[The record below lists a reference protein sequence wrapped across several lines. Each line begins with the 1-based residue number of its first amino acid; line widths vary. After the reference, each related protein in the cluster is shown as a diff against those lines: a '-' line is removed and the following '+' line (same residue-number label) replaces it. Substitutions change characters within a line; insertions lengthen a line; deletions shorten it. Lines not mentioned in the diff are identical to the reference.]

1 MEGGGIL
8 PPKKLEE
15 LIEKKV
21 LLESELDRLTEINIE
36 ILRMSETGMLCNE
49 MKRTIQ
55 EYKKIIE
62 ELQHQIDR

>member
-1 MEGGGIL
+1 M

-15 LIEKKV
+15 LKEKKV
-21 LLESELDRLTEINIE
+21 LLETELDRLTEINIE

-62 ELQHQIDR
+62 ELQYQIDRV

>member
-1 MEGGGIL
+1 M